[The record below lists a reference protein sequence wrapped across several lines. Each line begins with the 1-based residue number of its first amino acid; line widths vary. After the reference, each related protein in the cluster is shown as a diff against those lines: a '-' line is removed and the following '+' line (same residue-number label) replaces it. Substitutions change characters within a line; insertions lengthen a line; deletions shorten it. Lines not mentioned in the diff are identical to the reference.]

1 MGGEST
7 KSISGLIWL
16 TLRAVGQVLITPFLA
31 FMVTYFFDFQFDSSG
46 FDLDFRREMLPWI
59 FTASL
64 VYAMLALLLALYFG
78 GGFRPLG
85 VIERG
90 GWLAVLRLSNRKGDA
105 DLRRETRRKYATS
118 AHGRLSLLV
127 HERHMAGHRITS
139 THGGLVILAIP
150 FQILLATVPLA
161 LVLAVPDTI
170 IREDRRLE
178 MALLVYLGCFVVSMK
193 TFPALARKY
202 IGLATFTRRW
212 LGTMG
217 TVSKLTPF
225 LVLFLLGR
233 VANIAVLGSMGDD
246 ISLSIKV
253 EKELFETSFAIRSI
267 PETSFVVLLTA
278 LAVMPLAAFTTLAAL
293 QAGTDPPNWIYE
305 YNQAYVPVEPK
316 PVNESRSMIAKG
328 AVVAAGALTTAA
340 TVAATTAAT
349 TAAAQTST
357 ALHGLAGLGGAS
369 QLTQVPSAVHQVQQV
384 RQVADHVPIDAVQ
397 EHASIESLTRSV
409 EVAQDATEF
418 KDSAQ
423 MELAEKALRTSRT
436 PAFDEPA
443 ITGFRKRE

>member
-1 MGGEST
+1 
-7 KSISGLIWL
+7 
-16 TLRAVGQVLITPFLA
+16 
-31 FMVTYFFDFQFDSSG
+31 
-46 FDLDFRREMLPWI
+46 
-59 FTASL
+59 
-64 VYAMLALLLALYFG
+64 
-78 GGFRPLG
+78 
-85 VIERG
+85 
-90 GWLAVLRLSNRKGDA
+90 
-105 DLRRETRRKYATS
+105 
-118 AHGRLSLLV
+118 
-127 HERHMAGHRITS
+127 
-139 THGGLVILAIP
+139 
-150 FQILLATVPLA
+150 
-161 LVLAVPDTI
+161 
-170 IREDRRLE
+170 
-178 MALLVYLGCFVVSMK
+178 
-193 TFPALARKY
+193 
-202 IGLATFTRRW
+202 
-212 LGTMG
+212 MG

-246 ISLSIKV
+246 ISLSIRV

-316 PVNESRSMIAKG
+316 PVNENRSMIAEG
-328 AVVAAGALTTAA
+328 GGCCSRCIDHSGDCCSNNGRNNRSSSNFNRLTRSCWTWGGLPIDPSSLGSSAG
-340 TVAATTAAT
+340 
-349 TAAAQTST
+349 ST
-357 ALHGLAGLGGAS
+357 G
-369 QLTQVPSAVHQVQQV
+369 

-397 EHASIESLTRSV
+397 EHASIESLARSV

>member
-1 MGGEST
+1 M
-7 KSISGLIWL
+7 
-16 TLRAVGQVLITPFLA
+16 
-31 FMVTYFFDFQFDSSG
+31 
-46 FDLDFRREMLPWI
+46 
-59 FTASL
+59 
-64 VYAMLALLLALYFG
+64 
-78 GGFRPLG
+78 
-85 VIERG
+85 
-90 GWLAVLRLSNRKGDA
+90 
-105 DLRRETRRKYATS
+105 
-118 AHGRLSLLV
+118 
-127 HERHMAGHRITS
+127 
-139 THGGLVILAIP
+139 ILAIP

-316 PVNESRSMIAKG
+316 PVNENRSMIAKG